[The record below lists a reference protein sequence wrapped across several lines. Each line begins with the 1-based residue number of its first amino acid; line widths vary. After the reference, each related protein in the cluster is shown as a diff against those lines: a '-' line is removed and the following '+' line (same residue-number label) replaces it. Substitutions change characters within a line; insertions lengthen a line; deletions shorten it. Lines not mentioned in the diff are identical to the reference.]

1 MLDESCCCWIRICW
15 IIKRCAIGAEKRSL
29 SQKEKKNNLN
39 PNILNP
45 VIRVDFYELIDI
57 LLTQRTKCCALIS
70 ELSNFA
76 LL

>member
-1 MLDESCCCWIRICW
+1 MNK
-15 IIKRCAIGAEKRSL
+15 IKFWRRKTKFVAKG
-29 SQKEKKNNLN
+29 KKNILN

-57 LLTQRTKCCALIS
+57 LLTQRTKCCASIS

-76 LL
+76 IL